1 MKLTDDQLARVRMSG
16 HIPYGLLDHIDS
28 LTVENERLKGERKMT
43 DEELSD
49 MRQWNID
56 CGATTW
62 SIKFGKLLDHI
73 DSLTERL
80 KEAMRAAPDC
90 KIHPGELTL
99 KCRVCVGEDTAIVTD
114 VWREEVDRLK
124 QPMDC
129 GHPAACLFR
138 RLEAPSVKPPSGG
151 LVSVECCSA
160 CASER
165 AAVEKER
172 EACADIA
179 EWRDAACGKNC
190 SVLIMSAIR
199 ARKP

>member
-80 KEAMRAAPDC
+80 KEAMRVAQDC
-90 KIHPGELTL
+90 KIHPGEQTL

-114 VWREEVDRLK
+114 AWREEVDRLK
-124 QPMDC
+124 QPGPC
-129 GHPAACLFR
+129 GKHPAACLDF
-138 RLEAPSVKPPSGG
+138 VWVDGDQGG
-151 LVSVECCSA
+151 SRCGA

-172 EACADIA
+172 KVGKQGIA
-179 EWRDAACGKNC
+179 VCVHCGPHIPPC
-190 SVLIMSAIR
+190 SHD
-199 ARKP
+199 

>member
-99 KCRVCVGEDTAIVTD
+99 KCRVCVGEDTATVTD
-114 VWREEVDRLK
+114 VWREELRVANAERDDL
-124 QPMDC
+124 
-129 GHPAACLFR
+129 L
-138 RLEAPSVKPPSGG
+138 G
-151 LVSVECCSA
+151 LL
-160 CASER
+160 
-165 AAVEKER
+165 R
-172 EACADIA
+172 EMPKRSDG
-179 EWRDAACGKNC
+179 DAAGILWVVKRNR
-190 SVLIMSAIR
+190 AIS
-199 ARKP
+199 KYSDVSEEP